1 MTARLLT
8 VSPSLARCDKLQ
20 REGKFYA
27 LLRKPLRL
35 APSRALRGIYVRSDV
50 CVNLFAD
57 CLPTIGS
64 AGSVSMDSDVFVTV
78 KKVKS
83 GDERAFS
90 ELCEKYSALVSVS
103 ADKYCRMLPENSN
116 ATPEDF
122 EQEAYLALYRAAVTY
137 DTDQTDVTF
146 GLYAKTCIR
155 NALISLLRKFRRT
168 PKLVSDKRAPAA
180 LSDPLSG
187 IISDE
192 NAEALLKMLSGVL
205 SDYEYKMLMLYA
217 DGKTPRRI
225 AQETGQSAKS
235 VSNALFRAR
244 TKLKELYEDQK

>member
-1 MTARLLT
+1 M
-8 VSPSLARCDKLQ
+8 Q
-20 REGKFYA
+20 RPRISS
-27 LLRKPLRL
+27 RK
-35 APSRALRGIYVRSDV
+35 
-50 CVNLFAD
+50 
-57 CLPTIGS
+57 
-64 AGSVSMDSDVFVTV
+64 
-78 KKVKS
+78 
-83 GDERAFS
+83 
-90 ELCEKYSALVSVS
+90 
-103 ADKYCRMLPENSN
+103 
-116 ATPEDF
+116 
-122 EQEAYLALYRAAVTY
+122 AYLALYRAAVTY

-155 NALISLLRKFRRT
+155 NALISLLRKFRRA
-168 PKLVSDKRAPAA
+168 PKLVSDKRTPAA

-192 NAEALLKMLSGVL
+192 NAEALLKKLSGVL